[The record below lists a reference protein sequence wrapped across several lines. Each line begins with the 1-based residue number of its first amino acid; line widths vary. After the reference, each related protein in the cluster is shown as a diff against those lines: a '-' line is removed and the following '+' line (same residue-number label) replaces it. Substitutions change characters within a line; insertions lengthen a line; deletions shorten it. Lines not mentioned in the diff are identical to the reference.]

1 MNVSEVASL
10 SSMGSFVWGPLT
22 RQGAY
27 GRERLLIS
35 RRPGNRDLRV
45 GGLKVILP
53 SDLASSRPYLL
64 RLLQHYHQLVT
75 EHSDPWDT
83 LSSNHNTSSN
93 SLDPDSKSSY
103 FIRPRRALLS
113 PVSLMSY
120 TTHINATT
128 GGHCSTM
135 ESWRGHLTILT
146 QWHPWNKFQVPLTLR
161 EYDLCQCQRARNHRV
176 SHFILESP
184 RVFFFFKTSWHLV

>member
-1 MNVSEVASL
+1 MNVSEVAPL

-45 GGLKVILP
+45 GGLKVTFP
-53 SDLASSRPYLL
+53 NNLASSRPDLL
-64 RLLQHYHQLVT
+64 KLLQHYHHLVT
-75 EHSDPWDT
+75 EHSDPRDT

-93 SLDPDSKSSY
+93 SLDPDSKFTY

-135 ESWRGHLTILT
+135 ESHGGGISPSLH
-146 QWHPWNKFQVPLTLR
+146 N
-161 EYDLCQCQRARNHRV
+161 D
-176 SHFILESP
+176 ILEISS
-184 RVFFFFKTSWHLV
+184 RYLLH